1 MFKQSYPKFF
11 DFVKTRIARA
21 MLEIKN
27 LLKLRGITN
36 FKYKEILFLLN
47 RRLLVG
53 AYDTLFTCG
62 GMCLSSQFDL
72 NHLLRLRGG

>member
-36 FKYKEILFLLN
+36 FKYKEILKTDKKL
-47 RRLLVG
+47 
-53 AYDTLFTCG
+53 
-62 GMCLSSQFDL
+62 QFEVF
-72 NHLLRLRGG
+72 